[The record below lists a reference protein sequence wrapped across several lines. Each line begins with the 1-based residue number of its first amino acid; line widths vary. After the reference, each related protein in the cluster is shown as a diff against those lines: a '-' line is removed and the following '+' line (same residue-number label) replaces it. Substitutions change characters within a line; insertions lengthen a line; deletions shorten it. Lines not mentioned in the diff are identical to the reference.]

1 MAITMTKALTAAAY
15 GGLDAGLEMWDEK
28 KGKTEPFKRM
38 ADYGRIGG
46 VVAGFALD
54 YMRNPLGEPLF
65 YASLPLV
72 EKTVRDLA
80 TKSGGGTTAALRRV
94 SSPGLQVKRV
104 SLKPS
109 EVNVS
114 AESPAKESTV
124 ERL

>member
-1 MAITMTKALTAAAY
+1 MAITMTKALAAAAY
-15 GGLDAGLEMWDEK
+15 GGLDVGLEMWDEK
-28 KGKTEPFKRM
+28 EGKTEPFKRM

-54 YMRNPLGEPLF
+54 WMRNPLGEPLF

-72 EKTVRDLA
+72 EKTIKDLA
-80 TKSGGGTTAALRRV
+80 TKGGGGSSAALRR
-94 SSPGLQVKRV
+94 SSGLKLKRV

-109 EVNVS
+109 GVSVS
-114 AESPAKESTV
+114 AESPAGGSTT

>member
-54 YMRNPLGEPLF
+54 WMRNPLGEPLF

-94 SSPGLQVKRV
+94 SSPVVKRV

>member
-15 GGLDAGLEMWDEK
+15 GGLDAGLEMWDAK

-54 YMRNPLGEPLF
+54 WMRNPLGEPLF

-72 EKTVRDLA
+72 EKTIRDLA
-80 TKSGGGTTAALRRV
+80 KGGGGTTAALRRV
-94 SSPGLQVKRV
+94 SSPIVKRV

-109 EVNVS
+109 EVSVS
-114 AESPAKESTV
+114 APAGGSTT

>member
-28 KGKTEPFKRM
+28 KGKTQPFKRM
-38 ADYGRIGG
+38 QDYGRIGG

-54 YMRNPLGEPLF
+54 WMRNPLGEPLF

-72 EKTVRDLA
+72 EKTIRDLA
-80 TKSGGGTTAALRRV
+80 TKKEGGTSATLRRV
-94 SSPGLQVKRV
+94 SSPVVKRV

-109 EVNVS
+109 EVSVS
-114 AESPAKESTV
+114 AAPPAGEKSSV

>member
-54 YMRNPLGEPLF
+54 WMRNPLGEPLF

-72 EKTVRDLA
+72 EKTIRDLA
-80 TKSGGGTTAALRRV
+80 TKGTTAALRRV
-94 SSPGLQVKRV
+94 SSPVVKRV

-109 EVNVS
+109 EVSVS
-114 AESPAKESTV
+114 AAPPAGEKSSV

>member
-1 MAITMTKALTAAAY
+1 MAITMTRALAAAAY

-38 ADYGRIGG
+38 QDYGRIGG

-54 YMRNPLGEPLF
+54 WMRNPLGEPLF

-72 EKTVRDLA
+72 EKTIRDLA
-80 TKSGGGTTAALRRV
+80 TKGGGTTAALRRV

-109 EVNVS
+109 EVSVS
-114 AESPAKESTV
+114 ASAGEESSL

>member
-94 SSPGLQVKRV
+94 SSPVVKRV

-109 EVNVS
+109 EVSVS
-114 AESPAKESTV
+114 TESPAEESTV

>member
-1 MAITMTKALTAAAY
+1 MAITMTKALAAAAY
-15 GGLDAGLEMWDEK
+15 GGLDAGLEMWDAK

-54 YMRNPLGEPLF
+54 WMRNPLGEPLF

-72 EKTVRDLA
+72 EKTIKDLA
-80 TKSGGGTTAALRRV
+80 MKGGGGTTAALRRV
-94 SSPGLQVKRV
+94 SSPGVQLKRV

-109 EVNVS
+109 EVSVS
-114 AESPAKESTV
+114 AESPAGESTI